1 MKTKLTLLT
10 LLILVGSCSSERK
23 CRRAINKAEKLGCL
37 KTDSITIY
45 DTLILASYDTT
56 VQFKTINDIDTLIVE
71 NGGIKTVVFT
81 KWKTREVRVV
91 QKSDTIVTE
100 RKVPQVVIKKTD
112 CPKDRFWCGVIV
124 GVMSVV
130 LLIWLI
136 VMAFKWIGK
145 NPDNNTH

>member
-45 DTLILASYDTT
+45 DTLIIADYDTL
-56 VQFKTINDIDTLIVE
+56 VKFDTINDIDTLIVE

-91 QKSDTIVTE
+91 QNVDTIITE
-100 RKVPQVVIKKTD
+100 RKVPQVIIKKTD
-112 CPKDRFWCGVIV
+112 CPKRKWWDNFWDGFIL
-124 GVMSVV
+124 G
-130 LLIWLI
+130 LLAFSIL
-136 VMAFKWIGK
+136 MYLAFKFK
-145 NPDNNTH
+145 SK

>member
-1 MKTKLTLLT
+1 MKITINKAS
-10 LLILVGSCSSERK
+10 LVVLFVTVSLASCSSERK
-23 CRRAINKAEKLGCL
+23 CRMAISKAEKLGCL

-56 VQFKTINDIDTLIVE
+56 VQFDTINEVDTLIVD

-100 RKVPQVVIKKTD
+100 RKVPQVIIKKGD
-112 CPKDRFWCGVIV
+112 CPKRKWYDNFWDGFIL
-124 GVMSVV
+124 G
-130 LLIWLI
+130 LLAFSFL
-136 VMAFKWIGK
+136 MYLAFKFK
-145 NPDNNTH
+145 SK